1 MALSNYYQT
10 LTSENNTGKTMSYIN
25 SLTGLRGMAA
35 FIVFISHCA
44 NQGMLPAIF
53 SNGLGQIGVML
64 FFILSGFLMG
74 HLYLNK
80 DSSTANIKHYLI
92 ARIGR
97 IFPLYFL
104 LILLS
109 VLIST
114 TIYQDFHYQITEA
127 QIVLRAL
134 LFIDA
139 PYEFWTIPVEV
150 QFYAVFIVFWI
161 LYQRNTSPFLLV
173 TFIASTAIPSI
184 FLYPELGYAPALF
197 SSYCV
202 PFFVGI
208 GTAVMYPRI
217 ASSVFLKKFAAYAA
231 APGIIALFLNLPAV
245 RLEHNWILD
254 SHFFVRTWVDPVN
267 WVIVYC
273 VFFCAMLNARAL
285 HFLNTRAFV
294 LLGEISFGFY
304 LIHYPVLKLIKSL
317 GIPLSLQFVTSCILI
332 SLMAWFSYKY
342 FEQPANKL
350 IREKLTKAPLAPAG
364 RWSHR
369 AKAT

>member
-1 MALSNYYQT
+1 MN
-10 LTSENNTGKTMSYIN
+10 TMSYIN
-25 SLTGLRGMAA
+25 SLTGLRGLAA

-44 NQGMLPAIF
+44 NQGMLPAVF
-53 SNGLGQIGVML
+53 SHGFGQIGVML

-80 DSSTANIKHYLI
+80 DSNVSNIKQYLI

-97 IFPLYFL
+97 ILPLYFL

-114 TIYQDFHYQITEA
+114 TIYPDFHYQITEV

-161 LYQRNTSPFLLV
+161 LYQRNVSPILLI
-173 TFIASTAIPSI
+173 TFMALTAIPGI
-184 FLYPELGYAPALF
+184 LLYSKLGYVPALF
-197 SSYCV
+197 SSYSV

-208 GTAVMYPRI
+208 GTAIMYPRI
-217 ASSVFLKKFAAYAA
+217 AGSVFLNKFATYAA
-231 APGIIALFLNLPAV
+231 APSIIALFLNLPAV
-245 RLEHNWILD
+245 RLEHEWILN
-254 SHFFVRTWVDPVN
+254 SHFFVRTWADPLN

-273 VFFCAMLNARAL
+273 VFFCAMLNASAL

-294 LLGEISFGFY
+294 VLGEISFGFY
-304 LIHYPVLKLIKSL
+304 LIHYPVLKIIKSI
-317 GIPLSLQFVTSCILI
+317 GILVPLQFVTSFVLI
-332 SLMAWFSYKY
+332 SLLAWLSYKY
-342 FEQPANKL
+342 FEQPVNKR
-350 IREKLTKAPLAPAG
+350 IRGKLTELKREPSHQPVAQIHQPNFPIRTPAE
-364 RWSHR
+364 
-369 AKAT
+369 

>member
-1 MALSNYYQT
+1 
-10 LTSENNTGKTMSYIN
+10 MSYIN

-53 SNGLGQIGVML
+53 SNGFGQIGVML

-80 DSSTANIKHYLI
+80 NSSTTNIKQYLL
-92 ARIGR
+92 ARVGR
-97 IFPLYFL
+97 ILPLYFL

-114 TIYQDFHYQITEA
+114 TIYPDFHYQITDA

-134 LFIDA
+134 LFVDA

-150 QFYAVFIVFWI
+150 QFYAVFVLFWI
-161 LYQRNTSPFLLV
+161 LYQRNTSHWLLLA
-173 TFIASTAIPSI
+173 FIASTTIPSI
-184 FLYPELGYAPALF
+184 FLYPKLGYVPALF
-197 SSYCV
+197 SSYSV
-202 PFFVGI
+202 PFFIGI
-208 GTAVMYPRI
+208 GTALMYPHI
-217 ASSVFLKKFAAYAA
+217 ASNVFLRKFAAYAA
-231 APGIIALFLNLPAV
+231 APSVIALFFNLPAI
-245 RLEHNWILD
+245 RLEQNWILD
-254 SHFFVRTWVDPVN
+254 SHFFMRTWADPIN

-285 HFLNTRAFV
+285 HFLNARAFV
-294 LLGEISFGFY
+294 VLGEISFGFY
-304 LIHYPVLKLIKSL
+304 LIHYPVLKIIKHL
-317 GIPLSLQFVTSCILI
+317 GVPQSLQFVTSFALI
-332 SLMAWFSYKY
+332 SLMAWLSYRY
-342 FEQPANKL
+342 IEQPANKL
-350 IREKLTKAPLAPAG
+350 IRAKLTRTPLEPASG
-364 RWSHR
+364 WPHQ

>member
-1 MALSNYYQT
+1 MALSNFGPT
-10 LTSENNTGKTMSYIN
+10 LTNEDSIGKTMSYIN

-53 SNGLGQIGVML
+53 SNGFGQIGVML

-74 HLYLNK
+74 HLYLDK
-80 DSSTANIKHYLI
+80 DSNMGNIKQYLI

-139 PYEFWTIPVEV
+139 PFEFWTIPVEA
-150 QFYAVFIVFWI
+150 QFYAVFIVFWV
-161 LYQRNTSPFLLV
+161 LYQRNTNPLILV
-173 TFIASTAIPSI
+173 TFIALTAIPSI
-184 FLYPELGYAPALF
+184 FLYPKLGYVPALF
-197 SSYCV
+197 SSYSV

-208 GTAVMYPRI
+208 GTAVMYPKI
-217 ASSVFLKKFAAYAA
+217 ASSVFLKKVAAYAA
-231 APGIIALFLNLPAV
+231 LPSIIALFLNLPAV
-245 RLEHNWILD
+245 RLEHNWVLD
-254 SHFFVRTWVDPVN
+254 SHFFVRTWADPMN

-294 LLGEISFGFY
+294 VLGEISFGFY
-304 LIHYPVLKLIKSL
+304 LIHYPVLKIIESL
-317 GIPLSLQFVTSCILI
+317 GIPVSLQFVTSFALV
-332 SLMAWFSYKY
+332 SLLAWLSYQY
-342 FEQPANKL
+342 FEQPVNKL
-350 IREKLTKAPLAPAG
+350 IRAKLTRTPLEPASG
-364 RWSHR
+364 WPHR

>member
-1 MALSNYYQT
+1 M
-10 LTSENNTGKTMSYIN
+10 TGKTMSYIN

-44 NQGMLPAIF
+44 NQGMLPAVF
-53 SNGLGQIGVML
+53 SNGFGQIGVML

-80 DSSTANIKHYLI
+80 DSSTTNIKHYLI

-97 IFPLYFL
+97 IFPLYVL

-161 LYQRNTSPFLLV
+161 LYQRHTSPLLLIA
-173 TFIASTAIPSI
+173 FIAFTSIPSI
-184 FLYPELGYAPALF
+184 FLYPKLGYVPALF
-197 SSYCV
+197 SSYSV
-202 PFFVGI
+202 PFFIGI
-208 GTAVMYPRI
+208 GTAILYPKI
-217 ASSVFLKKFAAYAA
+217 ASSVFLRKVAAYAA
-231 APGIIALFLNLPAV
+231 VPGIIALFLNLPAV
-245 RLEHNWILD
+245 RLEHDWVLD
-254 SHFFVRTWVDPVN
+254 SHFFVRTWADPMN

-285 HFLNTRAFV
+285 RFLNTRAFV
-294 LLGEISFGFY
+294 VLGEISFGFY
-304 LIHYPVLKLIKSL
+304 LIHYPLLKIVKSL
-317 GIPLSLQFVTSCILI
+317 GIPVSLQFVTSFALVSLI
-332 SLMAWFSYKY
+332 AWLSYKY
-342 FEQPANKL
+342 IEQPANKL
-350 IREKLTKAPLAPAG
+350 IRAKLTKASPEPANG
-364 RWSHR
+364 WPQR

>member
-1 MALSNYYQT
+1 
-10 LTSENNTGKTMSYIN
+10 MSYIN

-44 NQGMLPAIF
+44 NQGMLPAVF
-53 SNGLGQIGVML
+53 GDGFGQIGVML

-80 DSSTANIKHYLI
+80 GCSVSNIKQYLI

-97 IFPLYFL
+97 IFPLFFL

-114 TIYQDFHYQITEA
+114 TIYPDFHYQITEA
-127 QIVLRAL
+127 HIVLRAL

-150 QFYAVFIVFWI
+150 QFYAVFIVFWV
-161 LYQRNTSPFLLV
+161 LYQRNTSPLILL
-173 TFIASTAIPSI
+173 TFIVLTAIPSI
-184 FLYPELGYAPALF
+184 FLYSELGYVPALF
-197 SSYCV
+197 SSYSV

-217 ASSVFLKKFAAYAA
+217 VSSVFLNKVATYAA
-231 APGIIALFLNLPAV
+231 APSIIALFLNLPAL
-245 RLEHNWILD
+245 RLEHDWIID
-254 SHFFVRTWVDPVN
+254 SHFFVRTWADPLN

-285 HFLNTRAFV
+285 YFLNTRVFV

-304 LIHYPVLKLIKSL
+304 LIHYPVLKLIKTL
-317 GIPLSLQFVTSCILI
+317 GVPLSLQFVTSCVVI

-350 IREKLTKAPLAPAG
+350 IRTKLTKAPVPPA
-364 RWSHR
+364 R
-369 AKAT
+369 AGGHAGQKLPEPIH